1 MTKTPSELW
10 LTVADVCQRLGVT
23 PGKVHRLVEERAL
36 LGTKRDGVFQIP
48 EAFLDGDQP
57 LANLRGT
64 AVVLLDG
71 GFTQDSAIEW
81 LFSHD
86 DALGSR
92 PIDALTQGRKTEVRR
107 LAQTL
112 AF

>member
-57 LANLRGT
+57 LANLWLGQVKHQ
-64 AVVLLDG
+64 VVGSQFPDQVVIQMDG
-71 GFTQDSAIEW
+71 DSRMKWIR
-81 LFSHD
+81 LFSNF
-86 DALGSR
+86 
-92 PIDALTQGRKTEVRR
+92 V
-107 LAQTL
+107 
-112 AF
+112 